1 MLVAYL
7 HRVGELMTT
16 QQVDYAIVEHG
27 SGNGHAG
34 SEEYTAEDITVME
47 GLEAVRRRPGM
58 YIGTTGPEGVFHLVR
73 EIVDNSVDE
82 AMAGFA
88 TLVDITLHSDGSVTV
103 IDDGR
108 GIPVDTHDKT
118 GKSALETVMTT
129 LHAGGK
135 FGGKGYQVSGGLH
148 GVGASV
154 VNALSAW
161 TVVEV
166 RRDGKVHTQ
175 RFERGET
182 VTDMSTRPQGSDDI
196 AGDGTK
202 VTWMPDSDIF
212 PEIDY
217 DWEAVSGRL
226 REMAYLNQGLSIRIH
241 SEWHAD
247 GLWPHNDITFR
258 FDGGVRSF
266 VRTFNRRRGAVHD
279 NVVYARGDVDEVS
292 VEVAFQYNQSFVE
305 NCLSFANVIRT
316 GDGGT
321 HVTGFRSALTRVL
334 NDYAKKNNLLSGG
347 KDGVAVLSGEDVRE
361 GLMSV
366 ISVKVKEP
374 QFEGQTKGRLGNP
387 EVKGAVEQSVG
398 RSLAEFLEDHPD
410 DARLIIDKA
419 STAARARE
427 AAKKARDLIIRKN
440 AMDGGA
446 LPGKLADCSEKD
458 PSRSEL
464 YIVEGES
471 AGGSAKQGR
480 DRQFQAILPLRGKIL
495 NVEKARPDRMFG
507 HEEIA
512 ALITAIGA
520 GMGEEFNPEKLRYHR
535 VIIMTDAD
543 VDGAHIRT
551 LLLTFFFRN
560 MPNLI
565 DGGYLYIAQPPLYK
579 ATKGRRSSWLYADAE
594 LDSWMAER
602 AFTGISIISNDTGDT
617 VVRGKQLGPTVTTL
631 REFRDAFNIAKVL
644 GVPESVFF
652 KMLSDPDYKDL
663 SWRRA
668 PIPMGD
674 VLHDEDA
681 DMGDET
687 FDESDESSV
696 NGEYSFEPPIDIP
709 SEQATLQFTK
719 EASGPHPEVVD
730 ASVEDDSSDIEID
743 GYAVTETVYNNPAL
757 RRSRA
762 LYSDVDHLVGAKS
775 GFKLVRG
782 DDELTSSV
790 SWEDLPEVLED
801 NADNSGINVQRYKG
815 LGEMNPDQLW
825 DTTMNPQA
833 RVMLQ
838 VSADDAMAAD
848 DIFRTLMGEEVGPRR
863 DFIRANALEVRNLD
877 V

>member
-1 MLVAYL
+1 
-7 HRVGELMTT
+7 MTT
-16 QQVDYAIVEHG
+16 QQVEISSVGRA
-27 SGNGHAG
+27 NGHAG
-34 SEEYTAEDITVME
+34 SEDYTADDITVME

-88 TLVDITLHSDGSVTV
+88 TRVEITLHADGSVTV

-166 RRDGKVHTQ
+166 RREGKVHTQ
-175 RFERGET
+175 RFERGES
-182 VTDMSTRPQGSDDI
+182 VSEMSTRPQGSDDI

-202 VTWMPDSDIF
+202 VSWMPDHDIF
-212 PEIDY
+212 PEVDY
-217 DWEAVSGRL
+217 DWDAVSGRL
-226 REMAYLNQGLSIRIH
+226 REMAYLNQGLSIRVR
-241 SEWHAD
+241 SDWHAD
-247 GLWPHNDITFR
+247 SLWPHNDLTFR

-279 NVVYARGDVDEVS
+279 NVVYASGEIDDVA

-321 HVTGFRSALTRVL
+321 HVTGYRSALTRVL
-334 NDYAKKNNLLSGG
+334 NDYAKKNSLLNIG
-347 KDGVAVLSGEDVRE
+347 KDGVSVLSGEDVRE

-366 ISVKVKEP
+366 ISVKVKDP

-387 EVKGAVEQSVG
+387 EVRGAVEQIVG
-398 RSLAEFLEDHPD
+398 TYLSEFLEDHPD

-520 GMGEEFNPEKLRYHR
+520 GMGEDFDAEKLRYHR
-535 VIIMTDAD
+535 IIIMTDAD

-560 MPNLI
+560 MPHLI
-565 DGGYLYIAQPPLYK
+565 DGGFLYIAQPPLYR

-594 LDSWMAER
+594 LDAWMADR
-602 AFTGISIISNDTGDT
+602 AFNGISIVANEDSET
-617 VVRGKQLGPTVTTL
+617 VVKGKRLGPMITTL

-644 GVPESVFF
+644 GVPDSVFF
-652 KMLSDPDYKDL
+652 KLLSEPEYQALTWQDDV
-663 SWRRA
+663 A
-668 PIPMGD
+668 PQQASESDNNGHAGGEIEGEESETDDIEFESTAEFPSDQGMMFTMQAGD
-674 VLHDEDA
+674 SPVEPSDEDL
-681 DMGDET
+681 ET
-687 FDESDESSV
+687 
-696 NGEYSFEPPIDIP
+696 
-709 SEQATLQFTK
+709 
-719 EASGPHPEVVD
+719 
-730 ASVEDDSSDIEID
+730 DDVQID
-743 GYAVTETVYNNPAL
+743 GYTVEEEVYNHPAL

-762 LYSDVDHLVGAKS
+762 LYESVDHLVHIED
-775 GFKLVRG
+775 GFKLLRG
-782 DDELTSSV
+782 DDELASEV
-790 SWEDLPEVLED
+790 SWEDLPEVLESH
-801 NADNSGINVQRYKG
+801 ADSSGINVQRYKG

-825 DTTMNPQA
+825 DTTMNPGA
-833 RVMLQ
+833 RVMLK
-838 VSADDAMAAD
+838 VSTDDAMAAD

>member
-1 MLVAYL
+1 
-7 HRVGELMTT
+7 MTT
-16 QQVDYAIVEHG
+16 ETTIATD
-27 SGNGHAG
+27 GNGHTG
-34 SEEYTAEDITVME
+34 SSEYNAEDITVME
-47 GLEAVRRRPGM
+47 GLEAVRKRPGM

-88 TLVDITLHSDGSVTV
+88 TTVDIHIHEDGSVTV

-154 VNALSAW
+154 VNALSEW

-166 RRDGKVHTQ
+166 RRDGYVYSQ
-175 RFERGET
+175 RFERGIT
-182 VTDMSTRPQGSDDI
+182 VNDMSQRRQTSSDLP
-196 AGDGTK
+196 GNGTM
-202 VTWMPDSDIF
+202 VTWLPDSNVF
-212 PEIDY
+212 PSVEY
-217 DWEAVSGRL
+217 DWDAVSGRL
-226 REMAYLNQGLSIRIH
+226 REMAYLNQGLAIRLR
-241 SEWHAD
+241 SDWHEETN
-247 GLWPHNDITFR
+247 WPHNDVTFR

-266 VRTFNRRRGAVHD
+266 VRTFNRRRGGIHD
-279 NVVYARGDVDEVS
+279 SVIFAAGTTDEVS

-334 NDYAKKNNLLSGG
+334 NDYAKKNNLLNIG
-347 KDGVAVLSGEDVRE
+347 KDGVATLSGEDVRE

-366 ISVKVKEP
+366 ISVKVKDP

-387 EVKGAVEQSVG
+387 EVRPAVETLVG
-398 RSLAEFLEDHPD
+398 RHLSEFLEDHPD
-410 DARLIIDKA
+410 EARIIIDKA

-440 AMDGGA
+440 AMDGGS

-480 DRQFQAILPLRGKIL
+480 DRQFQAILPLKGKIL
-495 NVEKARPDRMFG
+495 NVEKARPERMFA
-507 HEEIA
+507 HEEIS

-520 GMGEEFNPEKLRYHR
+520 GMGEDFDSEKLRYHR
-535 VIIMTDAD
+535 IIIMTDAD
-543 VDGAHIRT
+543 IDGAHIRT
-551 LLLTFFFRN
+551 LLLTFFFRH
-560 MPNLI
+560 MRDLI
-565 DGGYLYIAQPPLYK
+565 DEGYLYIAQPPLYK
-579 ATKGRRSSWLYADAE
+579 ASKGRRSNWLYADSE
-594 LDSWMAER
+594 LDTWMAER
-602 AFTGISIISNDTGDT
+602 AFNGLAIEAEDDEDKIA
-617 VVRGKQLGPTVTTL
+617 VKGKQLGSTVTQL
-631 REFRDAFNIAKVL
+631 REFREAFDIARAL
-644 GVPESVFF
+644 GIPDDVFF
-652 KMLSDPDYKDL
+652 DLIRDAEWQNLSFTKDRSSEIIAGL
-663 SWRRA
+663 DDDDDLFS
-668 PIPMGD
+668 
-674 VLHDEDA
+674 EDNSFQV
-681 DMGDET
+681 DLFNDSVDET
-687 FDESDESSV
+687 GTSFTREV
-696 NGEYSFEPPIDIP
+696 NEEPIDD
-709 SEQATLQFTK
+709 E
-719 EASGPHPEVVD
+719 E
-730 ASVEDDSSDIEID
+730 EDDTP
-743 GYAVTETVYNNPAL
+743 VTFQINDYELTEDVYNNPAI
-757 RRSRA
+757 RR
-762 LYSDVDHLVGAKS
+762 AKRIYPRVADFIAAERFVLKKTGTVIGD
-775 GFKLVRG
+775 GF
-782 DDELTSSV
+782 
-790 SWEDLPEVLED
+790 SWEELPEALED
-801 NADNSGINVQRYKG
+801 NSDTSGINIQRYKG

-825 DTTMNPQA
+825 DTTMNPDF
-833 RVMLQ
+833 RLMLK
-838 VSADDAMAAD
+838 VTAEDAISAD